1 MKKNLVLLGMMGV
14 GKSTLGK
21 IVAKKQGFKFIAYGS
36 DMIFLSEKINNVI
49 TKIHACNKLARKS
62 K

>member
-1 MKKNLVLLGMMGV
+1 MNGDKASGIHVVHANDD
-14 GKSTLGK
+14 
-21 IVAKKQGFKFIAYGS
+21 INERIKQGFKFIAYGS

-49 TKIHACNKLARKS
+49 TKIRACNKFAGKS